1 MKPAAKSALYPAH
14 QPASVLI
21 FFFLACLLGAC
32 TRSEWRELPVSDGGF
47 SILMRGD
54 PHYQRQQL
62 NTRAGKMFAH
72 LYSSDRRDSYFAVGY
87 ADYPLALVVGTA
99 PEQLFSGVRQTWVQ
113 RIDGKL
119 SASDDTI
126 KLAGKYAGTEFQ
138 AAGKINGVDAFVHAR
153 LYLVDQRLYQVI
165 SMGRKDEVSQGVV
178 NRFLN
183 SFRLIP
189 QSDVGTLTLEP
200 SSR

>member
-1 MKPAAKSALYPAH
+1 M
-14 QPASVLI
+14 V
-21 FFFLACLLGAC
+21 
-32 TRSEWRELPVSDGGF
+32 
-47 SILMRGD
+47 
-54 PHYQRQQL
+54 
-62 NTRAGKMFAH
+62 AH
-72 LYSSDRRDSYFAVGY
+72 LYSSDRPDSYFAVGY

-119 SASDDTI
+119 TASDGTL
-126 KLAGKYAGTEFQ
+126 KLAGKYPGTEFQ

-165 SMGRKDEVSQGVV
+165 SMGRKDEVSQGLV

-183 SFRLIP
+183 SFRLIQ
-189 QSDVGTLTLEP
+189 QSEVGTLTLDP
-200 SSR
+200 SSK

>member
-1 MKPAAKSALYPAH
+1 MRSNCSLHAARRHPAA
-14 QPASVLI
+14 LI
-21 FFFLACLLGAC
+21 FIFLLAGLLGAC
-32 TRSEWRELPVSDGGF
+32 SRSEWRELPVSDGGF
-47 SILMRGD
+47 SVLMRGD
-54 PHYQRQQL
+54 PRYQRQQL

-72 LYSSDRRDSYFAVGY
+72 LYSSDRPDSYFAVGY

-99 PEQLFSGVRQTWVQ
+99 PEQLFSGVRQTWIQ

-119 SASDDTI
+119 TASDGTI
-126 KLAGKYAGTEFQ
+126 KLDGKYPGTEFQ
-138 AAGKINGVDAFVHAR
+138 AAGKMNGVDAFVHAR

-165 SMGRKDEVSQGVV
+165 AMGRKDEVSQGIV

-183 SFRLIP
+183 SFRLIQ